1 MVLRFLLLAV
11 AVGMVGVGLGACGSS
26 SGYDQGDACVAAVNN
41 GGDNAKA
48 FCTEAA
54 DLGDSYGMYGL
65 GRLAYDAGDLVL
77 AKSWYQKSADLGN
90 LDAIAALE
98 HLRRSN

>member
-1 MVLRFLLLAV
+1 MTEVWENDDEEAHWMQHQGWAAYEADDLELAES
-11 AVGMVGVGLGACGSS
+11 LF
-26 SGYDQGDACVAAVNN
+26 Q
-41 GGDNAKA
+41 K
-48 FCTEAA
+48 AA
-54 DLGDSYGMYGL
+54 DLGNESGMYGL